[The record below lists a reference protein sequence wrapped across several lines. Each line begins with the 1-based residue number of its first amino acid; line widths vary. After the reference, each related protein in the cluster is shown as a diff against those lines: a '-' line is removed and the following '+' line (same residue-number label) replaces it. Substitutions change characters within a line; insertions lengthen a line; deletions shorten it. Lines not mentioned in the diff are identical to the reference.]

1 MNDVNEFKQQT
12 RCQECSF
19 YHGNNNIICTLHPYG
34 PGDKTCLDWESRKE
48 KSESDTMKSN
58 EVNSDNDLRT
68 RVILRSVTT
77 ITAIACVTFG
87 AFKLNERYE
96 IGIKSDAA
104 HQNYVKNCQVLLQN
118 AALSGTID
126 TSRPELEKAENWL
139 KVNYDQ
145 NSFEYKDLRADLN
158 YLRQQPPNSI
168 LPVSIVNSIQH
179 SSQLISETEAQK
191 YDGDWGD
198 SLFCLLLLIVMPPAM
213 LMMLVFAFTEDW
225 WY

>member
-1 MNDVNEFKQQT
+1 MSNVNEFKRQT
-12 RCQECSF
+12 KCCECRF
-19 YHGNNNIICTLHPYG
+19 YYGKNKIVCALHPYG

-48 KSESDTMKSN
+48 KSESDTMNSN
-58 EVNSDNDLRT
+58 DVNSDNNIRT

-77 ITAIACVTFG
+77 ITAITCVTLG

-104 HQNYVKNCQVLLQN
+104 HQNYVKNCQVLLEN

-126 TSRPELEKAENWL
+126 TSRSELEKAENWL
-139 KVNYDQ
+139 KVNYDRD
-145 NSFEYKDLRADLN
+145 SFEYKDLRADLN

-179 SSQLISETEAQK
+179 SSQLINETEAQK
-191 YDGDWGD
+191 YDGDWQD
-198 SLFCLLLLIVMPPAM
+198 SLLCLLLLVVVPPVM
-213 LMMLVFAFTEDW
+213 LMLIVFAFTD
-225 WY
+225 